1 MTNQNVT
8 AGLSTQ
14 AEFAALMNV
23 SRKTVTVWKQD
34 GRLVMSGTKVDIE
47 ASKRL
52 IEQTGGTRP
61 DVAERHAAARA
72 GEKAEP
78 ATETPQEKFA
88 AMRAAAAPL
97 GDPAEK
103 IGNSL
108 QAARAV
114 KEKYSAL
121 KAKAEYE
128 TLIGDLIPREDV
140 DAAMRF
146 IGAAVRAALD
156 VLPDQT
162 APLVAPITNLAECH
176 ETLTDACR
184 EALQG
189 IVAAVERQKAEIFK
203 GQA

>member
-1 MTNQNVT
+1 MSEQNAV
-8 AGLSTQ
+8 TQ
-14 AEFAALMNV
+14 AEFSKLMNV

-34 GRLVMSGTKVDIE
+34 GRLVMDGNKVNVE

-61 DVAERHAAARA
+61 DVAERHAAARSQV
-72 GEKAEP
+72 ES
-78 ATETPQEKFA
+78 
-88 AMRAAAAPL
+88 
-97 GDPAEK
+97 AEK

-128 TLIGDLIPREDV
+128 TLIGDLVPREDV

-146 IGAAVRAALD
+146 IGGAVRAALD

-162 APLVAPITNLAECH
+162 APLVAPITSLAECH

-189 IVAAVERQKAEIFK
+189 IVAAVDRQKAEIFK
-203 GQA
+203 AAQ

>member
-1 MTNQNVT
+1 MLV
-8 AGLSTQ
+8 SQ
-14 AEFAALMNV
+14 AEFAKLMNV

-34 GRLVMSGTKVDIE
+34 GRLVMTGNKVDVE

-61 DVAERHAAARA
+61 DVAERHAAART
-72 GEKAEP
+72 GKKSDP
-78 ATETPQEKFA
+78 KTETPQEKFA
-88 AMRAAAAPL
+88 AMRAAAAPQAE
-97 GDPAEK
+97 PAEK

-114 KEKYSAL
+114 KEKYAAL

-128 TLIGDLIPREDV
+128 TLIGDLVPREDV

-146 IGAAVRAALD
+146 IGASVRAALD

-189 IVAAVERQKAEIFK
+189 IVAAMDRQETEIFK
-203 GQA
+203 AAQ

>member
-1 MTNQNVT
+1 MSEQS
-8 AGLSTQ
+8 AITQ
-14 AEFAALMNV
+14 AEFAKLMNV
-23 SRKTVTVWKQD
+23 SRKTVTIWKQS
-34 GRLVMSGTKVDIE
+34 GRLVMDGNKVNAE

-61 DVAERHAAARA
+61 DVAERHAAARS
-72 GEKAEP
+72 GK
-78 ATETPQEKFA
+78 TEN
-88 AMRAAAAPL
+88 
-97 GDPAEK
+97 
-103 IGNSL
+103 IGNSQ
-108 QAARAV
+108 QAFRAV

-128 TLIGDLIPREDV
+128 TLIGDLVPREDV

-146 IGAAVRAALD
+146 IGGAVRAALD

-189 IVAAVERQKAEIFK
+189 IVAAVDRQNAEIFK
-203 GQA
+203 AAQ

>member
-1 MTNQNVT
+1 MSEQNAV
-8 AGLSTQ
+8 TQ
-14 AEFAALMNV
+14 AEFAKLMNV

-34 GRLVMSGTKVDIE
+34 GRLVMTENKVDVE

-61 DVAERHAAARA
+61 DVAERHAAARPGKKSA
-72 GEKAEP
+72 PP
-78 ATETPQEKFA
+78 AETPQEKYA
-88 AMRAAAAPL
+88 ALRAAAAPQAE
-97 GDPAEK
+97 PAEK

-128 TLIGDLIPREDV
+128 TLIGDLVPREDV

-146 IGAAVRAALD
+146 IGGAVRAALD

-189 IVAAVERQKAEIFK
+189 IVAAVDRQKEEIVK
-203 GQA
+203 SQ

>member
-1 MTNQNVT
+1 MKTL
-8 AGLSTQ
+8 ASQ
-14 AEFAALMNV
+14 AEFAKLMGV
-23 SRKTVTVWKQD
+23 SRKTVTIWKQD
-34 GRLVMSGTKVDIE
+34 GRLVMTGNKVDVE

-52 IEQTGGTRP
+52 IEETGGTRP
-61 DVAERHAAARA
+61 DVAARHAEERA
-72 GEKAEP
+72 KKASGQTDENK
-78 ATETPQEKFA
+78 AKTDA
-88 AMRAAAAPL
+88 GMR
-97 GDPAEK
+97 
-103 IGNSL
+103 L
-108 QAARAV
+108 QDSRAI
-114 KEKYSAL
+114 KEQYAAL

-146 IGAAVRAALD
+146 IGASVRAALD

-189 IVAAVERQKAEIFK
+189 IVAAMDRQKTEIFK
-203 GQA
+203 AAQ